1 MKEQIFE
8 TLPPQDKLAIQLDM
22 LKYENSF
29 LRKQIELL
37 NNEITKLRNINSGHQ
52 TKLELQQEFI
62 DKLTA
67 NSINN

>member
-29 LRKQIELL
+29 LHKQIELL
-37 NNEITKLRNINSGHQ
+37 NNEITKLKNINSGHQ
-52 TKLELQQEFI
+52 KKLELQQEVI